1 MSKNLTNLIFYSFI
15 SSVSWAIYK
24 VVFNL
29 FLRDIGF
36 GNDFIGQIT
45 SIEMVGSAI
54 IGIIIGVMGDRFGK
68 KKMLFISS
76 IGFGLLLIARIS
88 FPTEQVLYTLSFFSG
103 GFMTSR
109 MLLLNS
115 YIVDITEHSVRG
127 KAFGFNFGLMM
138 GSGVFGNFVG
148 GFMGEF
154 IGLRTTLFIA
164 AFAYVLSIG
173 LISKVPESIGDKD
186 RTLKEIFDISEFTS
200 DQKEIVKYY
209 FLRTFSISF
218 GAGLFVNFGNLI
230 FKDMFEL
237 NPAMIGIA
245 LSIAQFGAALGSILS
260 PKLGKKFGPFKYMKT
275 LSLIVVPLIISLGF
289 VGDPYVFT
297 TLYAVRF
304 SFMNMTNPVGMNI
317 VLSSMPKDK
326 VTTINSIRNSL
337 NFVSRAVAAIMF
349 GIIVA
354 LPSGYTYLFL
364 IASIFYFIGYLM
376 LKKMFKPIQ
385 KGKIL
390 HELYGNNG

>member
-45 SIEMVGSAI
+45 SIEMIGSAI
-54 IGIIIGVMGDRFGK
+54 IGIIIGILGDRFGK

-76 IGFGLLLIARIS
+76 LGFGLLLIARIS
-88 FPTEQVLYTLSFFSG
+88 FPTQEVLYTLSFFSG

-127 KAFGFNFGLMM
+127 KAFGFNFGVMM
-138 GSGVFGNFVG
+138 GSGLFGNFIG
-148 GFMGEF
+148 GVMGEF
-154 IGLRTTLFIA
+154 IGLRSTLFIA
-164 AFAYVLSIG
+164 AFAYVLSIL
-173 LISKVPESIGDKD
+173 LIFKVPESLGNKD
-186 RTLKEIFDISEFTS
+186 RTLKEIFDLSEFTS

-230 FKDMFEL
+230 FKDMFDMS
-237 NPAMIGIA
+237 PAIIGIA
-245 LSIAQFGAALGSILS
+245 LSIAQFGAAMGSILS
-260 PKLGKKFGPFKYMKT
+260 PKLGKKFGPFRYMKT
-275 LSLIVVPLIISLGF
+275 LSLVVVPLIISLGF
-289 VGDPYVFT
+289 VGNPYLFT
-297 TLYAVRF
+297 GLYAIRF
-304 SFMNMTNPVGMNI
+304 SFMNMTNPVGMTI
-317 VLSSMPKDK
+317 VLSSLPKDK

-337 NFVSRAVAAIMF
+337 NFVSRSVAAVMF
-349 GIIVA
+349 GVIVA

-376 LKKMFKPIQ
+376 LKKMFNPIK

-390 HELYGNNG
+390 HELYGNDG

>member
-1 MSKNLTNLIFYSFI
+1 MSKNLSNLIIYSFI

-29 FLRDIGF
+29 FLREIGF
-36 GNDFIGQIT
+36 GNDFIGRIT
-45 SIEMVGSAI
+45 SIEMIGSAI
-54 IGIIIGVMGDRFGK
+54 IGIIIGVLGDRYGK

-76 IGFGLLLIARIS
+76 VGFGILLISRIS
-88 FPTEQVLYTLSFFSG
+88 FPTESVLYILSFFSG

-115 YIVDITEHSVRG
+115 YIIDITEHSVRG
-127 KAFGFNFGLMM
+127 KAFGFNFGVMM

-148 GFMGEF
+148 GVMGEY
-154 IGLRTTLFIA
+154 IGLKTTLFIA
-164 AFAYVLSIG
+164 AFAYVLSIL
-173 LISKVPESIGDKD
+173 LIFKVPESIGNKE
-186 RTLKEIFDISEFTS
+186 RTLKEIFDLSEFTN
-200 DQKEIVKYY
+200 DQKEIVKFY
-209 FLRTFSISF
+209 FLRTFTISF
-218 GAGLFVNFGNLI
+218 GAGLFVNFGNII
-230 FKDMFEL
+230 FKDMF
-237 NPAMIGIA
+237 NMSPAMIGIA
-245 LSIAQFGAALGSILS
+245 LSISQVGAATGSILS

-275 LSLIVVPLIISLGF
+275 LSIIVVPLIVTLGF
-289 VGDPYVFT
+289 VGDPYAFT
-297 TLYAVRF
+297 TLYALRF
-304 SFMNMTNPVGMNI
+304 SFMNMTNPVGMTI
-317 VLSSMPKDK
+317 VLSSLPKDK

-337 NFVSRAVAAIMF
+337 NFLSRSVAAVLF
-349 GIIVA
+349 GVIVA

-376 LKKMFKPIQ
+376 LKKMFNPIK

>member
-29 FLRDIGF
+29 FLRNIGF

-45 SIEMVGSAI
+45 SIEMLGSAI
-54 IGIIIGVMGDRFGK
+54 IGIIIGVLGDRYGK

-76 IGFGLLLIARIS
+76 LGFGILLIARIS
-88 FPTEQVLYTLSFFSG
+88 FPTEQVLYFLSFFSG

-154 IGLRTTLFIA
+154 IGLKTTLFIA
-164 AFAYVLSIG
+164 AFAYVFSIA
-173 LISKVPESIGDKD
+173 LISKVPESSGEKG
-186 RTLKEIFDISEFTS
+186 RTIKEIFDLSDFTS
-200 DQKEIVKYY
+200 EQKEIVKYY

-230 FKDMFEL
+230 FKDMFDL
-237 NPAMIGIA
+237 NPSMIGIA
-245 LSIAQFGAALGSILS
+245 LSIAQFGAAVGSMLS
-260 PKLGKKFGPFKYMKT
+260 PKLGKKFGPFKYMKV
-275 LSLIVVPLIISLGF
+275 LSLVVVPLIISLGF
-289 VGDPYVFT
+289 VGNPYVFT
-297 TLYAVRF
+297 ILYAFRF

-317 VLSSMPKDK
+317 VLSSMPKEK

-337 NFVSRAVAAIMF
+337 NFVSRSVAAIMF
-349 GIIVA
+349 GVIVS
-354 LPSGYTYLFL
+354 LPLGYTYLFL

-376 LKKMFKPIQ
+376 LIKMFKPIQ

-390 HELYGNNG
+390 YELYGNDG